1 MKRLALY
8 LSCGLLALLLLLGG
22 GLYWMVGTTGGARF
36 ALTRLP
42 RPAGLR
48 MTVRTVEGRLLDR
61 LRLSGV
67 RLEEQKLTTEIDQ
80 LDLTWQPHALLNG
93 DLSVRELS
101 LSGVRIQDDQ
111 PPSAKEPALS
121 WPRLSSL
128 ARRFSAEVSSL
139 KLTNLSYRHLK
150 DAPVTLTGLSSTLVY
165 RDGLLILSK
174 LTASAPQGR
183 LSGEVAAGLAI
194 PALRIDLV
202 LVPEK
207 PVGGLDLFSLQTR
220 LAVGKDPEI
229 LAGSLAA
236 AGRSGGAQRL
246 ELTGELGMTNN
257 SFRLRGLNLQRPGET
272 GSLTGSGSLTLT
284 RGEPLVSLALLAR
297 DLDLRDLLK
306 QPTRFSGTLNFSG
319 SQSSYRGKFALE
331 NRGPGWQN
339 GSLAA
344 EYQGNGSGVKLAP
357 LSGNLLEGRLGGNL
371 DVAWTQ
377 GLRVRGNL
385 SGRGINPGQIAPDW
399 KGRVNFDLVGE
410 LERSLEG
417 LLKGKLN
424 GKLLESRLHGK
435 DLQGEVA
442 ADFAGERLRV
452 ARLFLRGKGFDLRG
466 SGQLDQR
473 MDLVARVSDLSRLV
487 PGAAGTLQADAW
499 VRWRGGRFT
508 GSASGQGQ
516 NLTASGVRVGSAR
529 LSAQLSD
536 AQGYP
541 LRLEA
546 SLARLGLGRLQAQ
559 SAFLKLD
566 GSVARHTLSARLNAP
581 GGEAQAQLVGGY
593 ANGAWRGEIASFSGH
608 DGVGPWGLLAP
619 ASLLVSSSRLHL
631 EPLRL
636 RGTPGERVE
645 IAGDLSWQPLSGAL
659 RGSWDGINL
668 ARGNSWLSGVELAGA
683 SSGDLNLHLLSGE
696 RLQVTGRAEARGTL
710 SADGHSFV
718 IERLAAGL
726 DGGGS
731 GLRASLDLALAGG
744 SGAAHLLFT
753 SRDAARLAL
762 PERGELSAQWSDL
775 DLVLLRPFL
784 PKELKLDGRL
794 AGLVTGKLT
803 AGKRI
808 DLKGNAALEKGSV
821 AWQSADQE
829 FDAAL
834 QKAGLAFSW
843 HGGVGD
849 PGRLQLSGEAAAT
862 GGFTAHGQRVA
873 LERCALRLDADGSGL
888 RAGLDLSL
896 QGGATLRGSL
906 TSASPARLALP
917 TTGDF
922 ALEWGGIDPALLK
935 PWLPGALNLQG
946 AFGGRARGKLLAGQR
961 LELDGEAEFSQG
973 RASWQGTGGELNAN
987 LRSAALS
994 FAWRGDALTGT
1005 LSLALAEYGSAQG
1018 RLSLPIPARYP
1029 VAADP
1034 RGALAGALAGRLQER
1049 GFLTA
1054 VFPGLVQESHA
1065 DLDLDLHLGGIW
1077 SDPRLEGTLR
1087 LAKAGAYL
1095 PSAGIHVSDLE
1106 LSARLEKDQI
1116 RIENFRA
1123 VSGKGHLEG
1132 AALVQLHGWEVTGY
1146 SGTLDGDRFQTV
1158 YLPEIQLTTS
1168 PKLKFEG
1175 NAERL
1180 LLSGELL
1187 VPEMLITGPPTRSV
1201 VTASKDVIFEG
1212 GAPGEAGS
1220 AKFPLQVDGQIKLVL
1235 GDKVQVKAEGI
1246 DATLGGEM
1254 ELVLKGIESISSRGE
1269 IRVTKGRYRAYG
1281 IDLDIVRGRLYYV
1294 GGPVDQPT
1302 LDILA
1307 LRTVGEVRAGVT
1319 VGGQLGSQVVKLY
1332 SEPSLP
1338 DVDIMAYMVLG
1349 HPLGS
1354 SSDQASLVASA
1365 ASSLF
1370 SFGQS
1375 ESFQDKLKDRLGL
1388 NVLGVETV
1396 DQTSAGRM
1404 GYKEVAVTPTG
1415 AAPKTSVGESLL
1427 TVGKFLTPK
1436 LYLSYG
1442 RSLVTGGSLFQ
1453 LRYDILRHWQIE
1465 TQSGSESGADLYYK
1479 LEFN

>member
-8 LSCGLLALLLLLGG
+8 LSCGLLALLLLLGAG
-22 GLYWMVGTTGGARF
+22 FYWLVGTTGGARF

-48 MTVRTVEGRLLDR
+48 ITVRTVEGRILDR

-67 RLEEQKLTTEIDQ
+67 RLDQPKLSAEIDR
-80 LDLTWQPHALLNG
+80 LDLSWQPHALLNG

-101 LSGVRIQDDQ
+101 ASGVRIQDDQ
-111 PPSAKEPALS
+111 PPSAKEPNLV

-128 ARRFSAEVSSL
+128 ARRFSAEVSH
-139 KLTNLSYRHLK
+139 LTLNNLSYRHLK
-150 DAPVTLTGLSSTLVY
+150 DAPVVLAGLSSTLVY
-165 RDGLLILSK
+165 RDGLLTLSR
-174 LTASAPQGR
+174 LSARAPQGR
-183 LSGEVAAGLAI
+183 LSGEVAAGLAL

-207 PVGGLDLFSLQTR
+207 PVGGMDLFSLQTR
-220 LAVGKDPEI
+220 LGAGKDPEI
-229 LAGSLAA
+229 LAGTIAA

-272 GSLTGSGSLTLT
+272 GSLTGTGSLTLT

-306 QPTRFSGTLNFSG
+306 EPTRFSGTLNFSG
-319 SQSSYRGKFALE
+319 SRSSYRGKFALE
-331 NRGPGWQN
+331 NRGPGWHT
-339 GSLAA
+339 GGLAA
-344 EYQGNGSGVKLAP
+344 EYQGNGSGLKLAP
-357 LSGNLLEGRLGGNL
+357 LSGNLLEGRLAGNL
-371 DVAWTQ
+371 ELAWSQ

-385 SGRGINPGQIAPDW
+385 SGRGINPGEITPDW
-399 KGRVNFDLVGE
+399 SGRVNFDLVGE
-410 LERSLEG
+410 LERNLVG
-417 LLKGKLN
+417 ALKGKLN

-435 DLQGEVA
+435 DLQGELV

-452 ARLFLRGKGFDLRG
+452 ARLFLKGKGFDLRG

-473 MDLVARVSDLSRLV
+473 MDLVARVDDLSRLV
-487 PGAAGTLQADAW
+487 PGAAGALQADAW
-499 VRWRGGRFT
+499 VRWRNGRLA
-508 GSASGQGQ
+508 GSATGQGSH
-516 NLTASGVRVGSAR
+516 LAASGVRVGSAR
-529 LSAQLSD
+529 LSAELSD
-536 AQGYP
+536 AKGYP

-546 SLARLGLGRLQAQ
+546 SLGRLEMGRLQAE
-559 SAFLKLD
+559 SALLKLD
-566 GSVARHTLSARLNAP
+566 GSVAHHTLSARLSAP
-581 GGEAQAQLVGGY
+581 RGEAQALFTGGY
-593 ANGAWRGEIASFSGH
+593 ASGVWRGEVSSLSGH
-608 DGVGPWGLLAP
+608 DGVGPWGLMAP
-619 ASLLVSSSRLHL
+619 ASLLVSADRMHL

-636 RGTPGERVE
+636 RGTPAERAE
-645 IAGDLSWQPLSGAL
+645 IAGDLTWQPLGGAL
-659 RGSWDGINL
+659 RGSWAGVDL
-668 ARGNSWLSGVELAGA
+668 ARANSWLAGVQLAGA
-683 SSGDLNLHLLSGE
+683 SSGDLNLHLLPGE
-696 RLQVTGRAEARGTL
+696 RLQATGRAEARGTVTTE
-710 SADGHSFV
+710 GHSFV
-718 IERLAAGL
+718 IERLAAAL

-744 SGAAHLLFT
+744 SGGAHLLFAA
-753 SRDAARLAL
+753 REAARLAI
-762 PERGELSAQWSDL
+762 PERGDLTMQWSGL
-775 DLVLLRPFL
+775 DLALLRPFL

-803 AGKRI
+803 PGKRLG
-808 DLKGNAALEKGSV
+808 LKGNAALEKGSV

-834 QKAGLAFSW
+834 QKAGLSFSW
-843 HGGVGD
+843 RGGVGD
-849 PGRLQLSGEAAAT
+849 PGRLKLTGEAAAT
-862 GGFTAHGQRVA
+862 GGFTAHGERLA
-873 LERCALRLDADGSGL
+873 LERCALRLDADESGL

-917 TTGDF
+917 KTGDF

-935 PWLPGALNLQG
+935 PWLPGSLNLKG
-946 AFGGRARGKLLAGQR
+946 AFAGRARGKLLAGQQ
-961 LELDGEAEFSQG
+961 LEMDGEAEFSQG
-973 RASWQGTGGELNAN
+973 RASWQGNGGELNAN
-987 LRSAALS
+987 LRSADLT

-1018 RLSLPIPARYP
+1018 RLRLPIPARYP

-1034 RGALAGALAGRLQER
+1034 HGALTGSLAGRLQER

-1054 VFPGLVQESHA
+1054 IFPGLVQESHA
-1065 DLDLDLHLGGIW
+1065 DLDLDLRLGGIW
-1077 SDPRLEGTLR
+1077 RDPRLEGTLR

-1123 VSGKGHLEG
+1123 VSGKGHIEG
-1132 AALVQLHGWEVTGY
+1132 AALVQLHGWEVAGY
-1146 SGTLDGDRFQTV
+1146 RGTLNGERFQTV
-1158 YLPEIQLTTS
+1158 YLPEIQLQTS
-1168 PKLKFEG
+1168 PKLSFEG

-1212 GAPGEAGS
+1212 APPGEAGS

-1254 ELVLKGIESISSRGE
+1254 ELVLKGIESITSRGE

-1307 LRTVGEVRAGVT
+1307 LRTVGDVRAGVT
-1319 VGGQLGSQVVKLY
+1319 VGGQLGTQVVKLY

-1404 GYKEVAVTPTG
+1404 GYKEVGVTPTG

-1453 LRYDILRHWQIE
+1453 LRYDIVRHWQIE

>member
-1 MKRLALY
+1 MSRRALY
-8 LSCGLLALLLLLGG
+8 LSCSLLALLLLAGA
-22 GLYWMVGTTGGARF
+22 GLYWLVGTTGGARF

-42 RPAGLR
+42 RPGGIR
-48 MTVRTVEGRLLDR
+48 ITVRTVEGRLLDR

-67 RLEEQKLTTEIDQ
+67 RLEESKLSAEVDR
-80 LDLTWQPHALLNG
+80 LDLSWQPHALVNWELA
-93 DLSVRELS
+93 VRELAA
-101 LSGVRIQDDQ
+101 SGVRIQDDR
-111 PPSAKEPALS
+111 PPSGAEPNLS
-121 WPRLSSL
+121 WPRLSTL
-128 ARRFSAEVSSL
+128 AQRLSAQVSSL
-139 KLTNLSYRHLK
+139 KVTNLSYRHLK
-150 DAPVTLTGLSSTLVY
+150 DPPLTLTGLSAALVY
-165 RDGLLILSK
+165 RDGLLTLSQ
-174 LTASAPQGR
+174 LVASAPQGR
-183 LSGEVAAGLAI
+183 LSGELVAGLAH

-207 PVGGLDLFSLQTR
+207 PVGGVDLFSLQAR
-220 LAVGKDPEI
+220 LSAGKDPEI
-229 LAGSLAA
+229 LAGTLAA

-246 ELTGELGMTNN
+246 ELTGELGMTRN
-257 SFRLRGLNLQRPGET
+257 SFRLRDLNLQRPGKP
-272 GSLTGSGSLTLT
+272 GSLAGSGSLTLT
-284 RGEPLVSLALLAR
+284 RGEPLISLALLAR
-297 DLDLRDLLK
+297 QLDLRDLV
-306 QPTRFSGTLNFSG
+306 QEPTRLSGTLDFSG
-319 SQSSYRGKFALE
+319 SQSAYRGTFALE
-331 NRGPGWQN
+331 NSGPGWHS

-344 EYQGNGSGVKLAP
+344 LYQGSGFGVKLTS

-371 DVAWTQ
+371 ELSWTK
-377 GLRVRGNL
+377 GLQVRGNL
-385 SGRGINPGQIAPDW
+385 SGRGINPGNIAPDW
-399 KGRVNFDLVGE
+399 SGRVNFDLVGE
-410 LERSLEG
+410 LERSLAG
-417 LLKGKLN
+417 VLTGKLN

-435 DLQGEVA
+435 DLQGELV

-452 ARLFLRGKGFDLRG
+452 ARLFLKGKGFDLRG

-473 MDLVARVSDLSRLV
+473 LDLVARVDDLSRLV
-487 PGAAGTLQADAW
+487 PGTAGTLQADAW
-499 VRWRGGRFT
+499 LRWRGGRLAGGAT
-508 GSASGQGQ
+508 GQGGG
-516 NLTASGVRVGSAR
+516 LAASGVQVGSAR

-536 AQGYP
+536 APGYP

-546 SLARLGLGRLQAQ
+546 SLGRLAMGRLKAE
-559 SAFLKLD
+559 SALLKLE

-581 GGEAQAQLVGGY
+581 RGEAQALLSGGY
-593 ANGAWRGEIASFSGH
+593 ADGVWRGEVSRLSGH
-608 DGVGPWGLLAP
+608 DGVGPWGLVAP

-636 RGTPGERVE
+636 RGTPAERVA
-645 IAGDLSWQPLSGAL
+645 IAGELDWQPLTGAL
-659 RGSWDGINL
+659 RGSWSGVDL
-668 ARGNSWLSGVELAGA
+668 ARSNSWLEGVELAGA
-683 SSGDLNLHLLSGE
+683 SSGEVNLHLLAGE

-710 SADGHSFV
+710 TTAGRSYA
-718 IERLAAGL
+718 IERLAASL

-731 GLRASLDLALAGG
+731 GLRAALDLAMVGGAGG
-744 SGAAHLLFT
+744 AHLLFT
-753 SRDAARLAL
+753 SREAARLAI
-762 PERGELSAQWSDL
+762 PERGDLALQLTDL
-775 DLVLLRPFL
+775 DLALLRPFL
-784 PKELKLDGRL
+784 QKELKLDGRL
-794 AGLVTGKLT
+794 AGMATGRLT
-803 AGKRI
+803 PGKRI
-808 DLKGNAALEKGSV
+808 DLKGSAALDKGSV
-821 AWQSADQE
+821 AWQSADQQL
-829 FDAAL
+829 DAAL
-834 QKAGLAFSW
+834 QKAEITFSW
-843 HGGVGD
+843 RGGVGD
-849 PGRLQLSGEAAAT
+849 PGRLKLAGEATAT
-862 GGFTAHGQRVA
+862 GGFTTRGERVA
-873 LERCALRLDADGSGL
+873 LERCALRLDADEGGL
-888 RAGLDLSL
+888 RAGLDLAL
-896 QGGATLRGSL
+896 KGGANLRGSL
-906 TSASPARLALP
+906 ISASPARLALP
-917 TTGDF
+917 KTADF
-922 ALEWGGIDPALLK
+922 ALEWGGIDAALLK
-935 PWLPGALNLQG
+935 PWLSSSLNLKGAL
-946 AFGGRARGKLLAGQR
+946 GGRARGKLLEGQR
-961 LELDGEAEFSQG
+961 LELDGGAEFSQG
-973 RASWQGTGGELNAN
+973 SASWQGSGGELNAN
-987 LRSAALS
+987 LRSASLA
-994 FAWRGDALTGT
+994 FAWRGAALTGT

-1034 RGALAGALAGRLQER
+1034 HGALTGSLAGRLQER
-1049 GFLTA
+1049 GFLTS
-1054 VFPGLVQESHA
+1054 VFPGLVQESRA
-1065 DLDLDLHLGGIW
+1065 DLDLDLRLGGIW

-1106 LSARLEKDQI
+1106 LSARLEQGLV
-1116 RIENFRA
+1116 RIDHFRA

-1132 AALVQLHGWEVTGY
+1132 SALVQLHGWEVAGY
-1146 SGTLDGDRFQTV
+1146 TGTLNGERFQTV
-1158 YLPEIQLTTS
+1158 YLPELQLTTS

-1180 LLSGELL
+1180 LVSGELL
-1187 VPEMLITGPPTRSV
+1187 VPEMLITGPPTRSI

-1212 GAPGEAGS
+1212 AVPGAAGS
-1220 AKFPLQVDGQIKLVL
+1220 AKFPLQVEGQIKLVL

-1281 IDLDIVRGRLYYV
+1281 IDLDIVRGRLYYI
-1294 GGPVDQPT
+1294 GGPVDQPN

-1365 ASSLF
+1365 ASSLL

-1388 NVLGVETV
+1388 NVLGLETV
-1396 DQTSAGRM
+1396 DQTSSGRM